1 MLENLKI
8 ALRKQKK
15 LLLLFFLTIF
25 IPSVTLSIF
34 GLQAIRNERF
44 RLAEQIE
51 NEHRRMAELLK
62 SQIASVIEKIDSS
75 LRSLSSHA
83 AFLNRDYAEIDEIV
97 SSRLAGESFLSE
109 VVIVYRAG
117 ETLFPFFQSLESSR
131 DRPPYVFTASQR
143 SVLKEAEEYEH
154 KQKNFGRAMDLYEG
168 LASSSDNASFKAE
181 MLANAARC
189 AMRNGFY
196 TRAIQSYSSIAK
208 GFPGAISSSGL
219 PLGLTAELQIM
230 ECYKKANESQK
241 YLESAVQLY
250 KDLLAMPWNL
260 TRAQYNIYRSM
271 VENDFQIALE
281 QSQNGFETGSF
292 EDQYRELKNRHEE
305 YVKKWQKVEDIR
317 QGVVP
322 ELRRILN
329 SEKERSDLTG
339 FSSLKMKRE
348 EFLLLGAWIPG
359 DEGSGPEGIL
369 AAEIDERN
377 LREEIL
383 NPVVFEFIQSQEMN
397 IVISSLQG
405 EELIGSADPG
415 YSVSTV
421 TTFFE
426 DNFPPWKIEFFR
438 SRTESSGLRSLSRS
452 FYFWTILTLL
462 LILTFGAVLISRTLS
477 QEMAILKIK
486 SDFVSSV
493 SHELKTPLTSIK
505 ALIER
510 LKEGK
515 VKDSDKMN
523 EYYSLI
529 SHDTEKLSRLVKN
542 ILDFSK
548 IEEGK
553 LKYELAEMDIGPLVK
568 HHIEAFK
575 QDDVHRDV
583 QIHIQIAEN
592 IPFVLVDRDALGRAI
607 DNLLNNAIKFSPEN
621 PEVSVNVRCEKNK
634 LIISVQDRGIG
645 IPEDEID
652 KIFDKFYQ
660 GKNAID
666 LTVKGTGLGL
676 TLVKHIA
683 EAHGGKVAVESEPGQ
698 GSTFLIVLPVNSKK
712 I

>member
-1 MLENLKI
+1 
-8 ALRKQKK
+8 
-15 LLLLFFLTIF
+15 
-25 IPSVTLSIF
+25 
-34 GLQAIRNERF
+34 
-44 RLAEQIE
+44 
-51 NEHRRMAELLK
+51 
-62 SQIASVIEKIDSS
+62 
-75 LRSLSSHA
+75 
-83 AFLNRDYAEIDEIV
+83 
-97 SSRLAGESFLSE
+97 
-109 VVIVYRAG
+109 
-117 ETLFPFFQSLESSR
+117 
-131 DRPPYVFTASQR
+131 
-143 SVLKEAEEYEH
+143 
-154 KQKNFGRAMDLYEG
+154 
-168 LASSSDNASFKAE
+168 
-181 MLANAARC
+181 
-189 AMRNGFY
+189 
-196 TRAIQSYSSIAK
+196 
-208 GFPGAISSSGL
+208 
-219 PLGLTAELQIM
+219 
-230 ECYKKANESQK
+230 
-241 YLESAVQLY
+241 
-250 KDLLAMPWNL
+250 
-260 TRAQYNIYRSM
+260 
-271 VENDFQIALE
+271 
-281 QSQNGFETGSF
+281 
-292 EDQYRELKNRHEE
+292 
-305 YVKKWQKVEDIR
+305 
-317 QGVVP
+317 
-322 ELRRILN
+322 
-329 SEKERSDLTG
+329 
-339 FSSLKMKRE
+339 
-348 EFLLLGAWIPG
+348 
-359 DEGSGPEGIL
+359 
-369 AAEIDERN
+369 
-377 LREEIL
+377 
-383 NPVVFEFIQSQEMN
+383 
-397 IVISSLQG
+397 
-405 EELIGSADPG
+405 
-415 YSVSTV
+415 
-421 TTFFE
+421 
-426 DNFPPWKIEFFR
+426 
-438 SRTESSGLRSLSRS
+438 
-452 FYFWTILTLL
+452 
-462 LILTFGAVLISRTLS
+462 
-477 QEMAILKIK
+477 
-486 SDFVSSV
+486 
-493 SHELKTPLTSIK
+493 LKTPLTSIK